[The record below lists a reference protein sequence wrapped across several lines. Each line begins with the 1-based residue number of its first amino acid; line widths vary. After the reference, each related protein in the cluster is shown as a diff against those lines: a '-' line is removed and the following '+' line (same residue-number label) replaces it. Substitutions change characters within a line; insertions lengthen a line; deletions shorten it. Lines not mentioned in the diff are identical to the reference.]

1 MGMISY
7 AAMIVSFAP
16 FSREAWSAQFSVDV
30 KPCLF
35 SFSQEGDVAKVDCSA
50 VLNMLLNF
58 LSPLL
63 GALIGGGVSVAT
75 TLLSSR
81 HERKSM
87 IMKDDLERQA
97 RWNERQYLNLI
108 ELQEAVQKTGRT
120 FAKAFVE
127 LSRVRNDEV
136 SLSDVKLTKEVDE
149 EFRQHIE
156 TLIILSARCDDAA
169 VRSLCDSL
177 KKKGMEA
184 LCSGDYPTLDSG
196 ARDYFAQHEKLMDL
210 IALTLRQFSPG
221 FKRAS

>member
-1 MGMISY
+1 M
-7 AAMIVSFAP
+7 
-16 FSREAWSAQFSVDV
+16 
-30 KPCLF
+30 
-35 SFSQEGDVAKVDCSA
+35 AKVDCSA
-50 VLNMLLNF
+50 VLNMLINN

-63 GALIGGGVSVAT
+63 GVLIGGGVSVAT

-81 HERKSM
+81 HERKRM

-108 ELQEAVQKTGRT
+108 ELQEAVQKTSRT

-127 LSRVRNDEV
+127 LLRARNDEV
-136 SLSDVKLTKEVDE
+136 SPNDVKLTEEVDE
-149 EFRQHIE
+149 EFRQRIE

-169 VRSLCDSL
+169 VRSSCDSL
-177 KKKGMEA
+177 RRKGTEA
-184 LCSGDYPTLDSG
+184 LCSEDYLTLDSG
-196 ARDYFAQHEKLMDL
+196 AHDFFAQHEKLMDL